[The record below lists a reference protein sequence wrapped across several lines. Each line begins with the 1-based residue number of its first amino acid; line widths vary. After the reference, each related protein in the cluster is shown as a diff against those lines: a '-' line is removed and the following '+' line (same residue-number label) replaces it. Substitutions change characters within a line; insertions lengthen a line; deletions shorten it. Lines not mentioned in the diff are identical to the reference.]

1 MPQVSVTIAGR
12 RYRMACEDGE
22 ENHLADLAH
31 RLDGRIGSLRGQF
44 GEIGDQRITT
54 MAAITIADD
63 LFEAEK
69 RITALRNEIAALNAA
84 GQAQDRRIE
93 AMAGAVAAMMD
104 GVTADIDQVARGLAQ
119 TVNGS
124 ADPPRAR

>member
-1 MPQVSVTIAGR
+1 MPQISVTIAGR
-12 RYRMACEDGE
+12 HYRMACDEGE
-22 ENHLADLAH
+22 EDHLKDLAR

-69 RITALRNEIAALNAA
+69 RIAVLQGEIAALNAA
-84 GQAQDRRIE
+84 SLDQDHRIE

-104 GVTADIDQVARGLAQ
+104 GVTADIDQVARGLAEQARPQ
-119 TVNGS
+119 T
-124 ADPPRAR
+124 A

>member
-1 MPQVSVTIAGR
+1 MPQISVTIAGR
-12 RYRMACEDGE
+12 LYRMACGEGE
-22 ENHLADLAH
+22 EDHLRDLAR

-69 RITALRNEIAALNAA
+69 RIAALQGEIAALHAQ
-84 GQAQDRRIE
+84 GQAQDRRID

-104 GVTADIDQVARGLAQ
+104 GVTADIDAVTQRLSGEVG
-119 TVNGS
+119 
-124 ADPPRAR
+124 P

>member
-1 MPQVSVTIAGR
+1 MPQISVTIAGR
-12 RYRMACEDGE
+12 LYRMACDAGE
-22 ENHLADLAH
+22 EDHLQDLAR

-69 RITALRNEIAALNAA
+69 RIATLQGEIAALNAA
-84 GQAQDRRIE
+84 GETQDRRID

-104 GVTADIDQVARGLAQ
+104 GMTADIDQVARGLAGQ
-119 TVNGS
+119 TG
-124 ADPPRAR
+124 

>member
-1 MPQVSVTIAGR
+1 MPQISVTIAGR
-12 RYRMACEDGE
+12 LYRMACDAGE
-22 ENHLADLAH
+22 EDHLQELAR

-69 RITALRNEIAALNAA
+69 RIAALQGEIAALNAA
-84 GQAQDRRIE
+84 GAMQDRRID

-104 GVTADIDQVARGLAQ
+104 GVTADIDEVARGLAGP
-119 TVNGS
+119 TG
-124 ADPPRAR
+124 